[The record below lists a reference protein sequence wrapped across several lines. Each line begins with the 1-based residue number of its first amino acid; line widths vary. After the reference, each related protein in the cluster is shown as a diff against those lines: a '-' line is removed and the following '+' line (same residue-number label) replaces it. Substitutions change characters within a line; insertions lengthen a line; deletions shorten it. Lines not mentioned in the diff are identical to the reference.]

1 MRLRRATKQRAAEGE
16 VERLPEARKALAR
29 VYIGE
34 DRALTRR
41 IEGEAEVVA
50 ARRMRKTDGADDRS
64 SDQLPPERPP
74 PAAESTTPAAEETDR
89 LPIHRWFDDL

>member
-1 MRLRRATKQRAAEGE
+1 MRLRRAAKERVAAGE

-34 DRALTRR
+34 DDALTLRS
-41 IEGEAEVVA
+41 EGEAEVVA
-50 ARRMRKTDGADDRS
+50 ARRLRRTDGPGVSASEQPDPE
-64 SDQLPPERPP
+64 LPSAAEPAP
-74 PAAESTTPAAEETDR
+74 PADEENDR